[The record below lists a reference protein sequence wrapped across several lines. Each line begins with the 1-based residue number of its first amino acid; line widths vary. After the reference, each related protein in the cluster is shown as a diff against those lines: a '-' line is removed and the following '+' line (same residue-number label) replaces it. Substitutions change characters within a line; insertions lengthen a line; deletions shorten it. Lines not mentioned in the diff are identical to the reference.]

1 MEDRLPLLGRDA
13 ILKATD
19 LPTEDIEVP
28 EWGGTVRIRGLTGEG
43 RDEYEASTFVIRDG
57 QAYPD
62 TANTRAK
69 LCARCI
75 VDEAG
80 EPLFTQQDVHAL
92 GQLSGRALNLVW
104 ERCLAL
110 SGLSNEDV
118 ADLAGNSDAAPSGGS
133 TSGSPATSAKRSA
146 SSSAKSAAAS

>member
-1 MEDRLPLLGRDA
+1 MTAANGKGPADKVLLLGRDA

-28 EWGGTVRIRGLTGEG
+28 EWGGTVRVRGLTGEG
-43 RDEYEASTFVIRDG
+43 RDEYEASTFVMRDG
-57 QAYPD
+57 QAFPD

-92 GQLSGRALNLVW
+92 GQLSGRALNMIW

-110 SGLSNEDV
+110 SGLSEEDTKE
-118 ADLAGNSDAAPSGGS
+118 LAGNSAAAQSGGS
-133 TSGSPATSAKRSA
+133 TSA
-146 SSSAKSAAAS
+146 